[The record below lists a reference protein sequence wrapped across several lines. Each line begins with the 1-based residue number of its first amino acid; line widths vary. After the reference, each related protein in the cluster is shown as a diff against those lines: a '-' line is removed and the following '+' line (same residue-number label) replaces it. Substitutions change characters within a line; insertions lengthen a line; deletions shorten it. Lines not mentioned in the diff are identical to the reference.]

1 VMLLPGAM
9 MIFARLLS
17 VGYPCVESSW
27 LGAVNSIVS
36 DMVKT
41 ELGQSCTTA
50 PWPPAC
56 RAALIVLAVPD
67 EMHAACETAA
77 NAQMARRFWRVDM
90 LKCCGLVP
98 VHCLQTCTPGSCK
111 LASR

>member
-1 VMLLPGAM
+1 

-67 EMHAACETAA
+67 EIQAACETAA
-77 NAQMARRFWRVDM
+77 NAEMAKSLLNTNM
-90 LKCCGLVP
+90 LNC
-98 VHCLQTCTPGSCK
+98 
-111 LASR
+111 